1 VAEREP
7 SPEEL
12 QALQEQLAQLGI
24 EDFLVSAATT
34 IASLSF
40 AKLERGDLD
49 EAKRGID
56 ALASLVPHVSG
67 ELRRDL
73 SATLANLQVAYATA
87 AS

>member
-7 SPEEL
+7 SAEEL
-12 QALQEQLAQLGI
+12 RALQEQLAQLGI

-49 EAKRGID
+49 EARRGID
-56 ALASLVPHVSG
+56 ALASLLPHVG
-67 ELRRDL
+67 GDFRRDL

-87 AS
+87 AT

>member
-1 VAEREP
+1 MAEREP

-40 AKLERGDLD
+40 AKLERGDLA

-56 ALASLVPHVSG
+56 ALASLVPHLTG
-67 ELRRDL
+67 DLRRDL
-73 SATLANLQVAYATA
+73 SATLANLQVAFATA

>member
-56 ALASLVPHVSG
+56 ALASLLPHVSG
-67 ELRRDL
+67 DFRRDL

-87 AS
+87 AT